1 MEKKLIKSI
10 CEVVSEYTDVTIE
23 EMRGKS
29 RREDIVD
36 ARFMVIYI
44 CSHKLGIATSV
55 LCECFQVTKQNI
67 SYAVGTFNDKK
78 RERPYLGMA
87 YKGVIQSLKN
97 NSIIE

>member
-23 EMRGKS
+23 EMRSKS

-36 ARFMVIYI
+36 ARFMSIYI
-44 CSHKLGIATSV
+44 CFQKLGIATCV
-55 LCECFQVTKQNI
+55 LCEYFAMTKQNI
-67 SYAVGTFNDKK
+67 SYAVTTFNDRK
-78 RERPYLGMA
+78 RDKPYLGMA
-87 YKGVIQSLKN
+87 YKGVIQELKN

>member
-1 MEKKLIKSI
+1 MEKKLVKSI

-23 EMRGKS
+23 EIRGKS

-36 ARFMVIYI
+36 ARFMAIYI

-55 LCECFQVTKQNI
+55 LCECFQITKQNI
-67 SYAVGTFNDKK
+67 SYVVGVFNDKK

-87 YKGVIQSLKN
+87 YKGVIQSLKKDA
-97 NSIIE
+97 IIE